1 MGECKDAIVARCLSR
16 IRRWRVPANY
26 SRKDWAEELA
36 AVVACAAVVAQCEYD
51 DSRGVP
57 LDAFLYERV
66 FAAALARYRQGWR
79 FGYRYMGE
87 FHTAGEPPHRS
98 TIQLAGGNLASV
110 IARLPEADRH
120 LITGLFWDDR
130 TEAELAAQFAVTQ
143 QAISKRK
150 SAVLKRLRSALEQRK
165 W

>member
-26 SRKDWAEELA
+26 SRNDWAEELA

-66 FAAALARYRQGWR
+66 FAAALARYRQEWR

-87 FHTAGEPPHRS
+87 FHTAGEPPHATSSPSPVWRS
-98 TIQLAGGNLASV
+98 GM
-110 IARLPEADRH
+110 RLW
-120 LITGLFWDDR
+120 LSKTGDETF
-130 TEAELAAQFAVTQ
+130 
-143 QAISKRK
+143 
-150 SAVLKRLRSALEQRK
+150 RSAM
-165 W
+165 